1 MTPWHEAAIIAGMHP
16 HHHQAKPAQLPDDTP
31 GAERIRQQE
40 RERIARDLHDELG
53 SRLAALSMAL
63 GQLRAALDQDDRP
76 LAQAQADYAGQLLD
90 QASQGMHDIIDA
102 LHPPIAEFGLAE
114 ALQWQCRQAGRETGL
129 ACSLHCTPDIADMA
143 VDDAFM
149 VVNLLRIVREAS
161 SNASRHAGARQV
173 QVRASRAGPMLL
185 LEIEDDGQGFDPA
198 TASGQGHGLRSMRQ
212 RAHMLGGQLQLDSA
226 PGGPT
231 VVRVSVPVAA

>member
-1 MTPWHEAAIIAGMHP
+1 MTPCREAAIIAGMHP
-16 HHHQAKPAQLPDDTP
+16 HHHQTRPAQLPDEAP

-53 SRLAALSMAL
+53 SQLAGLGMAL
-63 GQLRAALDQDDRP
+63 GQLRTALDEDDRQR
-76 LAQAQADYAGQLLD
+76 AQAQADYAGQLLA
-90 QASQGMHDIIDA
+90 QASQGMHDIIDG

-114 ALQWQCRQAGRETGL
+114 ALAWQCRQAGREAGL
-129 ACSLHCTPDIADMA
+129 ACRLHCAPDIAI
-143 VDDAFM
+143 DDAFT
-149 VVNLLRIVREAS
+149 VVNLLRIVREATG
-161 SNASRHAGARQV
+161 NAFRHAGARQV
-173 QVRASRAGPMLL
+173 QVRVSHTESILL

-212 RAHMLGGQLQLDSA
+212 RAHLLGGQLRLDSA

-231 VVRVSVPVAA
+231 VVRVTLPVAP

>member
-1 MTPWHEAAIIAGMHP
+1 MTRWREAAIIAGMHA
-16 HHHQAKPAQLPDDTP
+16 HHPQSEPAQLPDDAP

-53 SRLAALSMAL
+53 SQLAALGMAL
-63 GQLRAALDQDDRP
+63 GQLRAALDEDDRP
-76 LAQAQADYAGQLLD
+76 QAQAQADYASRLLD
-90 QASQGMHDIIDA
+90 QASQGMHDVIDA
-102 LHPPIAEFGLAE
+102 LHPPIAELGLAE

-129 ACSLHCTPDIADMA
+129 ACRLQCAPDVA

-161 SNASRHAGARQV
+161 HNAWRHAGARQI
-173 QVRASRAGPMLL
+173 QVRVRYAGAMLL

-212 RAHMLGGQLQLDSA
+212 RAQWLGGQLHLDSA